1 MIIAFM
7 GTMIVL
13 SLNEVPVDYGK
24 NHCWVSHAWLFPPG
38 SDKDVRH
45 VYADDVVEV
54 RPGLSAAL
62 EQVRF
67 RMDHL
72 GYSLDEVRDRY
83 NCELER
89 WNRTYTLCLPF
100 ERFLA
105 AVISIDFVGMAQDSQ
120 GGFEYDLAT
129 LLLRFLE
136 STDPQGDDWR
146 NLEGKF
152 SGIDDFVRERI
163 PVHVLVRCLAERP
176 ANRALP
182 LTWGY
187 QDLIESGWEARSTLM
202 EIDRTQ
208 SMLNMIRLYGR
219 LQDQAGHHSIADF
232 DRWLADHG
240 VPQDTSYIKRIN
252 KGKDT
257 KKEQLTLPSA
267 VRNMIHHPENREQI
281 LTDEQL
287 EQAIEL
293 LLQVALSVETSTR
306 SAL

>member
-38 SDKDVRH
+38 SDKDVRY

-120 GGFEYDLAT
+120 GDFEYDKETTGGISKGSFQESMT
-129 LLLRFLE
+129 L
-136 STDPQGDDWR
+136 SA
-146 NLEGKF
+146 
-152 SGIDDFVRERI
+152 SGFPCMCWCGAWPRD
-163 PVHVLVRCLAERP
+163 
-176 ANRALP
+176 LP
-182 LTWGY
+182 T
-187 QDLIESGWEARSTLM
+187 AHCR
-202 EIDRTQ
+202 
-208 SMLNMIRLYGR
+208 
-219 LQDQAGHHSIADF
+219 
-232 DRWLADHG
+232 
-240 VPQDTSYIKRIN
+240 
-252 KGKDT
+252 
-257 KKEQLTLPSA
+257 
-267 VRNMIHHPENREQI
+267 
-281 LTDEQL
+281 
-287 EQAIEL
+287 
-293 LLQVALSVETSTR
+293 
-306 SAL
+306 